1 MGYADLKIFN
11 HTFAMTPRTES
22 RPMDRDASSAS
33 ERDRRFALDLMEHLV
48 VPAFVLD
55 RAGLVL
61 IWNRACERL
70 TGISA
75 QTVLGTP
82 DHWSG
87 FYRDKRACLA
97 DLVLQARF
105 DDIQDQYGT
114 LGKFGLNDFGVAVE
128 DWCDLPH
135 AGRRAYLA
143 IDAGPIYDAAGGILA
158 VVETLRDIT
167 AQRDAQDALA
177 MLASLDGLTGL
188 ANRRTFDQAL
198 DADIRRNTRTGSPMA
213 LLLMDIDGFKLFN
226 DTYGHGGGDR
236 CLKRVAQA
244 VAGVPNRA
252 GDTVARYG
260 GEEFAVILPE
270 TDLAGAFAVAERIR
284 RAVEA
289 LGIPHVASPVGSVVT
304 VSVGVAAS
312 CGPALDARELLET
325 ADAALYRAK
334 RAGRNRTALCT
345 PHMASRGLASARSA

>member
-1 MGYADLKIFN
+1 
-11 HTFAMTPRTES
+11 MTPGIEPR
-22 RPMDRDASSAS
+22 RVYRDVPPAS

-70 TGISA
+70 TGVSA
-75 QTVLGTP
+75 AAVLGTP

-87 FYRDKRACLA
+87 FYREKCPCLA

-105 DDIQDQYGT
+105 DDIQSRYGT
-114 LGKFGLNDFGVAVE
+114 FGKFGLNDFGVAVE
-128 DWCDLPH
+128 DWCELPH

-143 IDAGPIYDAAGGILA
+143 IDAGPIYDEAGGVLA

-198 DADIRRNTRTGSPMA
+198 DADIRRNTRTGSPLS

-226 DTYGHGGGDR
+226 DSYGHGGGDR
-236 CLKRVAQA
+236 CLQRVAQA

-289 LGIPHVASPVGSVVT
+289 LGIPHMASPVGPVVT
-304 VSVGVAAS
+304 LSVGVAAS

-345 PHMASRGLASARSA
+345 PHMALAGLALARSA

>member
-1 MGYADLKIFN
+1 
-11 HTFAMTPRTES
+11 MTSRIEPR
-22 RPMDRDASSAS
+22 RINRDVPPASD
-33 ERDRRFALDLMEHLV
+33 RDRRFALDLIEHLV

-70 TGISA
+70 TGVA
-75 QTVLGTP
+75 ARAVLGTP

-87 FYRDKRACLA
+87 FYRERRPCLA
-97 DLVLQARF
+97 DLVLEARLAE
-105 DDIQDQYGT
+105 IQDRYGT

-128 DWCDLPH
+128 DWCDLPQ

-143 IDAGPIYDAAGGILA
+143 IDAGPIYDEAGGILA

-167 AQRDAQDALA
+167 AQREAQDALA
-177 MLASLDGLTGL
+177 MLAALDGLTGL

-198 DADIRRNTRTGSPMA
+198 EADIRRAIRTGSPLS

-236 CLKRVAQA
+236 CLRRVAQA
-244 VAGVPNRA
+244 LAGVPNRT

-270 TDLAGAFAVAERIR
+270 TDLADGFAVAERIR

-289 LGIPHVASPVGSVVT
+289 LGIPHIASPVGPVVT
-304 VSVGVAAS
+304 ISVGVAAS

-334 RAGRNRTALCT
+334 RAGRNRTGLCT
-345 PHMASRGLASARSA
+345 PHMAFTGLARSA